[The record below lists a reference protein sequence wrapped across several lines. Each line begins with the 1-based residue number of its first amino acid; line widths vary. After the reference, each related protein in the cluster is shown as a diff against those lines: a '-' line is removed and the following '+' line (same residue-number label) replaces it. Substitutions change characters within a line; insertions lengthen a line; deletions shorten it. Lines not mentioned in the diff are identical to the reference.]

1 MGEKTLMGEKT
12 TSDAVR
18 IERLPDEPASPPSTI
33 VSIPMIA
40 ADRRRVRRRVFAPD
54 GSAFELA
61 LPTGT
66 VLPSGGALHVAGEVV
81 YRIAAA
87 PERVLVVR
95 PRSIREAALVGH
107 LIGNLHRDVDL
118 RDDVIVALWD
128 APLERRL
135 AEADLDYEVAEQPFR
150 GRPPGEHAH

>member
-1 MGEKTLMGEKT
+1 MREEA
-12 TSDAVR
+12 TSAAVR
-18 IERLPDEPASPPSTI
+18 IERLPPEPPAPPALT
-33 VSIPMIA
+33 VSMPMIA

-54 GSAFELA
+54 GAAFELA

-66 VLPSGGALHVAGEVV
+66 VLPAGAALHVAEDVV

-95 PRSIREAALVGH
+95 PRSIREAAFVGH

-118 RDDVIVALWD
+118 QGDAIVALWD
-128 APLERRL
+128 GPLERRL
-135 AEADLDYEVAEQPFR
+135 AEADLDHQVAEQPFH
-150 GRPPGEHAH
+150 GRSAGDHAH

>member
-1 MGEKTLMGEKT
+1 MRQEA
-12 TSDAVR
+12 TSAAVR
-18 IERLPDEPASPPSTI
+18 VERLPAEPAASPARS

-54 GSAFELA
+54 GAAFELA

-66 VLPSGGALHVAGEVV
+66 VLPAGAALHATAEVV

-95 PRSIREAALVGH
+95 PRSIREAAFVGH

-118 RDDVIVALWD
+118 RDDAIVALWD
-128 APLERRL
+128 GPLERRL
-135 AEADLDYEVAEQPFR
+135 AEADLDHRIAEQPFH
-150 GRPPGEHAH
+150 GRPAGDHAH

>member
-1 MGEKTLMGEKT
+1 MAEQA
-12 TSDAVR
+12 TSAPVR
-18 IERLPDEPASPPSTI
+18 IERLPAEPASPPDRT

-40 ADRRRVRRRVFAPD
+40 ADRRRVRRRVVASD
-54 GSAFELA
+54 GSTFELA

-66 VLPSGGALHVAGEVV
+66 VLPAGGALHVTGEVV
-81 YRIAAA
+81 YRITAA

-118 RDDVIVALWD
+118 QGDAIVALWD
-128 APLERRL
+128 APLERRVD
-135 AEADLDYEVAEQPFR
+135 EAQLDYAVAEQPFG
-150 GRPPGEHAH
+150 GRAPGEHAH

>member
-1 MGEKTLMGEKT
+1 MG
-12 TSDAVR
+12 DASRTHTVR
-18 IERLPDEPASPPSTI
+18 IERLPAEPEAPPART
-33 VSIPMIA
+33 VSIPMA
-40 ADRRRVRRRVFAPD
+40 SADRRRVRRRVVASD
-54 GSAFELA
+54 GSTFELA

-66 VLPSGGALHVAGEVV
+66 VLPVGGALHVMGEVA

-95 PRSIREAALVGH
+95 PRSMREAAYVGH

-118 RDDVIVALWD
+118 LDDVIVALWD
-128 APLERRL
+128 APLERRVR
-135 AEADLDYEVAEQPFR
+135 EADLDCVVTEQPFR

>member
-1 MGEKTLMGEKT
+1 MDEKATPA
-12 TSDAVR
+12 AVR
-18 IERLPDEPASPPSTI
+18 IERLPAEPASPPART

-40 ADRRRVRRRVFAPD
+40 ADRRRVRRRLFATD
-54 GSAFELA
+54 GCAFELA

-66 VLPSGGALHVAGEVV
+66 VLPADGALHVAAETV
-81 YRIAAA
+81 YRITAA

-95 PRSIREAALVGH
+95 PRSIREAAFVGH

-118 RDDVIVALWD
+118 RDDAIVALWD
-128 APLERRL
+128 GPLERRL
-135 AEADLDYEVAEQPFR
+135 REANLDHHVAEQPFH